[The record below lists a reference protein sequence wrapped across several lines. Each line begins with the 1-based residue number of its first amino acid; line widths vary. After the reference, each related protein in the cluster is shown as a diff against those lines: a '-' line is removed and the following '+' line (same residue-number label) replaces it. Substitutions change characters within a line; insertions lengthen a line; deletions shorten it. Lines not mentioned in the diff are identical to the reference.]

1 MTRFTGPLYEIS
13 LVNAGAASPELDDWL
28 KELARRAL
36 RETGIEDARIFDSGV
51 DDQGRAVHVCQF
63 RAADDNALDELLD
76 GFLAEVDAEIAEH
89 FGDHVL
95 VSSRTMREDDS
106 NNLPAV
112 ESPNCLNC
120 GTRLRGQYCGVCG
133 QRARNRLISLWELL
147 REAFGDL
154 LELDSRIWR
163 TLVPLLIRP
172 GQLTHDYLQGRRA
185 RYMPPFRTYLVL
197 SVLFF
202 VVAFFDPQE
211 DLGLLNE
218 PEPKAT
224 PEEIAEQDA
233 RRAEAKKDIV
243 TIDDGS
249 EGWDCESG
257 EVNFE
262 NVPGW
267 IQRRLTPERVIHLCE
282 EFDTKRGVKAFVD
295 GLVDNIAVALFVL
308 LPFMALVLKALY
320 PLSRRYFVEHLL
332 FFLHFHAFFFLLL
345 ILLILFSGAITLV
358 NIEGTITTLIIVAA
372 SFYVPVYLYKGM
384 RRVYQQGRLVTLAK
398 YVTLLVTYAFG
409 ASLTM
414 LAAAIFS
421 AATI

>member
-358 NIEGTITTLIIVAA
+358 NIKGTITTLIIVAA

>member
-13 LVNAGAASPELDDWL
+13 LVNTGAASPELDDWL

-76 GFLAEVDAEIAEH
+76 GFFAEVDAEIAEH

-133 QRARNRLISLWELL
+133 QWARNRLISLWELL

-172 GQLTHDYLQGRRA
+172 GKLTHDYLQGRRA

-295 GLVDNIAVALFVL
+295 GLVDTIAVALFVL
-308 LPFMALVLKALY
+308 LPFMAFVLKALY

-345 ILLILFSGAITLV
+345 ILLILFSGAIALV

-384 RRVYQQGRLVTLAK
+384 RRVYQQGRLVTFAK

>member
-13 LVNAGAASPELDDWL
+13 LVNTGAASPELDDWL

-76 GFLAEVDAEIAEH
+76 GFFAEVDAEIAEH

-133 QRARNRLISLWELL
+133 QRARNRPISLWELL

-172 GQLTHDYLQGRRA
+172 GKLTHDYLQGRRA

-308 LPFMALVLKALY
+308 LPFMAFVLKALY

-345 ILLILFSGAITLV
+345 ILLILFSGAIALV

-384 RRVYQQGRLVTLAK
+384 RRVYQQGRLVTFAK

>member
-1 MTRFTGPLYEIS
+1 MTRITGPLYEIF
-13 LVNAGAASPELDDWL
+13 LVNTGAASPELDDWL

-76 GFLAEVDAEIAEH
+76 GFFAEVDAEIAEH

-95 VSSRTMREDDS
+95 VSSRTMREDDP

-257 EVNFE
+257 DVNFE

-308 LPFMALVLKALY
+308 LPFMAFVLKALY

-345 ILLILFSGAITLV
+345 ILLILFSGAIALV